1 MQWLS
6 KLKYNLLWGAM
17 AWAFTLAQH
26 YGFQL
31 FKGISFTALPI
42 EKYFIGFGFF
52 FLFSFCRGNFSR
64 FLISSFILIMGYFQ
78 LAHLSFYGTQILPIE
93 IWLLMAEMS
102 EVVGTLKEDFQHI
115 LLPILFTV
123 PFLVSLY
130 WGSKKIKPASLPFIP
145 ILFVAYFLYNPI
157 RTMVTGNTWGR
168 QPSTQELYGMNTYL
182 SFSYFTGKILPAKIL
197 GTHRSDADKLFADSL
212 SFSRKEAVK
221 FKNIVFVLGESLTP
235 AHMSLF
241 GYGKETTPYLDSLRS
256 SEKFYYKKAISGG
269 VSTDIAVAFFMNA
282 TYGTSGQRVISR
294 GERCIFKIAKNNF
307 LDTYFFSIQS
317 EQQLRYITPYI
328 CPEFIEDY
336 RALEHLAPEVTD
348 SSAAPDKKLIPAL
361 KDVIGKDGEKF
372 IVLHMRGS
380 HSPYSLRYSA
390 ESKKFTGGDSRVDD
404 YDNSVVEFDSFMK
417 EVIETIKPYQK
428 DTILIYVSDHGE
440 GLGEE
445 GVWGHGPL
453 LYPSYV
459 IPFLVYGNNAKE
471 FVAQTFGKNEFITN
485 FNISLFIY
493 DLMGVKTSIKPH
505 QVVPDF
511 QVYGN
516 DIDGFAGKLKVPAT
530 FRP

>member
-1 MQWLS
+1 MEMIK
-6 KLKYNLLWGAM
+6 KLKGNLI
-17 AWAFTLAQH
+17 WAVLVWVCTLAQQF
-26 YGFQL
+26 GFQL
-31 FKGISFTALPI
+31 FKGMSLTTLPA
-42 EKYFIGFGFF
+42 EKFFIAFAFF
-52 FLFSFCRGNFSR
+52 FLFSFIQSNWWR
-64 FLISSFILIMGYFQ
+64 FLLSSFIIIMGYFQ

-93 IWLLMAEMS
+93 IWLLVAEVS
-102 EVVGTLKEDFQHI
+102 EVVGTLKEDFHHVLI
-115 LLPILFTV
+115 PIIFTV
-123 PFLVSLY
+123 PFLGLLFWS
-130 WGSKKIKPASLPFIP
+130 SKKIKGATIPFIP
-145 ILFVAYFLYNPI
+145 VLFAAYFLYNPI

-182 SFSYFTGKILPAKIL
+182 SFSYFLGKIVPSKVL
-197 GTHRSDADKLFADSL
+197 GTHKNEGERLFGDEL
-212 SFSRKEAVK
+212 KFNGKKQVK
-221 FKNIVFVLGESLTP
+221 AKNIVFILGESLTP

-241 GYGKETTPYLDSLRS
+241 GYGKETTPYLDSLK
-256 SEKFYYKKAISGG
+256 EDKNFYYKKAVSGG

-294 GERCIFKIAKNNF
+294 GERCFFKIAKNNY

-317 EQQLRYITPYI
+317 GQQLRYITPYI

-336 RALEHLAPEVTD
+336 RALEQLAPEVTD
-348 SSAAPDKKLIPAL
+348 SNAAPDKNLLPAL
-361 KDVIGKDGEKF
+361 KEVLEKDGEKF

-417 EVIETIKPYQK
+417 GAIEVIKPHLK
-428 DTILIYVSDHGE
+428 DTILLYVSDHGE

-459 IPFLVYGNNAKE
+459 IPFIVYGENADQYVKNS
-471 FVAQTFGKNEFITN
+471 FGNNEFITN

-493 DLMGVKTSIKPH
+493 QLMGIETSIRPH

-516 DIDGFAGKLKVPAT
+516 DLDGFAGKIKVPAT
-530 FRP
+530 FVP

>member
-1 MQWLS
+1 MELLK
-6 KLKYNLLWGAM
+6 KLKGNLS
-17 AWAFTLAQH
+17 WAFLVWVCTLAQQF
-26 YGFQL
+26 GFQY
-31 FKGISFTALPI
+31 FKGMALTTLPV
-42 EKYFIGFGFF
+42 EKFFIGFGFF
-52 FLFSFCRGNFSR
+52 FLFSFIKNNFTR
-64 FLISSFILIMGYFQ
+64 FLLSSFIIIMGYFQ

-93 IWLLMAEMS
+93 IWLLFAEMG
-102 EVVGTLKEDFQHI
+102 EVVGTLKEEIIHI
-115 LLPILFTV
+115 VLPILFTV
-123 PFLVSLY
+123 PFLSLLF
-130 WGSKKIKPASLPFIP
+130 WSSKRIKVATLPFIP
-145 ILFVAYFLYNPI
+145 LLFALYFFYNPI

-182 SFSYFTGKILPAKIL
+182 SLSYFLGKILPSKIL
-197 GTHRSDADKLFADSL
+197 GTNKVESGKLFADDL
-212 SFSRKEAVK
+212 K
-221 FKNIVFVLGESLTP
+221 FGDKKISKYKNIVFILGESLTP

-241 GYGKETTPYLDSLRS
+241 GYPKETTPYLNSIKENQD
-256 SEKFYYKKAISGG
+256 FYYGKAVAGG

-282 TYGTSGQRVISR
+282 TYGTSGQKVISK
-294 GERCIFKIAKNNF
+294 GERCFFKMAKNNYF
-307 LDTYFFSIQS
+307 DTYFFSVQS
-317 EQQLRYITPYI
+317 GQQLRYITPYI

-336 RALEHLAPEVTD
+336 RALEQMAPEIED
-348 SSAAPDKKLIPAL
+348 ANAAPDRILLPELKKVLE
-361 KDVIGKDGEKF
+361 KKGEKY

-380 HSPYSLRYSA
+380 HSPYSLRYSP
-390 ESKKFTGGDSRVDD
+390 ESKKITGGDERVDD
-404 YDNSVVEFDSFMK
+404 YDNSVVEFDTFMK
-417 EVIETIKPYQK
+417 EAIEVVKPHLE

-459 IPFLVYGNNAKE
+459 IPFLVYADGAKAKTE
-471 FVAQTFGKNEFITN
+471 SVFKQNEFLTN

-493 DLMGVKTSIKPH
+493 HLMGVETSIKPH

-516 DIDGFAGKLKVPAT
+516 DLDGFAGHVKVPAT